1 MQHHADREHALWSAS
16 ASSRNFKCP
25 GALAL
30 TMHLPETTSEAAD
43 WGTCAHQIAERC
55 LRDGGDADRF
65 IGTTE
70 KGKKHSFEVDEEM
83 AETAQMY
90 VDYVRGVIRACQK
103 AGGGAGAGRDYG
115 ISGGVQVWVEQRF
128 SLADLNPPFDAGGTG
143 DAVIYLP
150 AERRLEIVD
159 LKGGRGVVVE
169 VETIDEATGKRKINP
184 QLATYALGAMLANKG
199 LDVEQVT
206 VTIVQPR
213 AAHPTGRIRRAT
225 IHVVDLMEWA
235 ADMMAAMHRAREAM
249 DARRD
254 RCSVCGAAGQ
264 MTQSGW
270 ACENGHGGVS
280 YEPAMP
286 ESAWAATYLSPG
298 DHCRDTF
305 CKAAGTCP
313 ALRQAALDAVGVHFS
328 PVDDTPRIANS
339 PDSGSPEERAAR
351 LDMLDMIEGWIKE
364 VRAHEHRM
372 AEMGQPAPGYGLVEK
387 TGREKW
393 VEGADDK
400 VREVAK
406 AAALPE
412 DKFLNPGK
420 LRTPK
425 QVREALKKA
434 KADASALAGLSETP
448 KGGTNLVRIDVT
460 TRTVKPAVEQHFT
473 AIQE

>member
-1 MQHHADREHALWSAS
+1 MTQPHADREHATWSAS
-16 ASSRNFKCP
+16 SASRNFKCS

-43 WGTCAHQIAERC
+43 WGTCCHQISERC

-83 AETAQMY
+83 AETAQVY
-90 VDYVRGVIRACQK
+90 VDYVRK
-103 AGGGAGAGRDYG
+103 
-115 ISGGVQVWVEQRF
+115 VQCPPDEGSTLWIEQRF

-159 LKGGRGVVVE
+159 LKGGRGVVV
-169 VETIDEATGKRKINP
+169 AAKGNP
-184 QLATYALGAMLANKG
+184 QLRTYALGALLANKG

-213 AAHPTGRIRRAT
+213 ASHPDGRIRSET
-225 IHVVDLMEWA
+225 FHVIDLMEWA
-235 ADMMAAMHRAREAM
+235 SDMMAAMYRAREAL
-249 DARRD
+249 D
-254 RCSVCGAAGQ
+254 RKAV
-264 MTQSGW
+264 
-270 ACENGHGGVS
+270 
-280 YEPAMP
+280 MP
-286 ESAWAATYLSPG
+286 ESAWAREYLAPG

-313 ALRQAALDAVGVHFS
+313 ALRQSALDAVGVHFS
-328 PVDDTPRIANS
+328 PVDDTPRIANA
-339 PDSGSPEERAAR
+339 PDSGSPEERAKR
-351 LDMLDMIEGWIKE
+351 LDMLDMIEAWVKE

-387 TGREKW
+387 VGREKW
-393 VEGADDK
+393 KDE
-400 VREVAK
+400 E
-406 AAALPE
+406 AARAAIASTGLAE
-412 DKFLNPGK
+412 DKWLNPGK

-425 QVREALKKA
+425 QVRDALKKA
-434 KADASALAGLSETP
+434 KAEVSALADLSETP
-448 KGGTNLVRIDVT
+448 TGGTNLVRIDQT
-460 TRTVKPAVEQHFT
+460 TRVVKSSVETHFQ

>member
-1 MQHHADREHALWSAS
+1 MNHSDRDHATWSAS

-30 TMHLPETTSEAAD
+30 TTHLPETTSEAAD
-43 WGTCAHQIAERC
+43 WGTCAHQISERC
-55 LRDGGDADRF
+55 LRDDGDADRF
-65 IGTTE
+65 IGKTE

-83 AETAQMY
+83 AETAQQY
-90 VDYVRGVIRACQK
+90 VDYVRRAMLRGSPYAPGDQSNLK
-103 AGGGAGAGRDYG
+103 NAQLW
-115 ISGGVQVWVEQRF
+115 IEQRF

-159 LKGGRGVVVE
+159 LKGGRGVVV
-169 VETIDEATGKRKINP
+169 AAKGNP
-184 QLATYALGAMLANKG
+184 QLRTYALGAVMANKG

-213 AAHPTGRIRRAT
+213 ASHPDGRIRSET
-225 IHVVDLMEWA
+225 FHVIDLMEWA
-235 ADMMAAMHRAREAM
+235 SDMMAAMHRAKEAI
-249 DARRD
+249 DKQP
-254 RCSVCGAAGQ
+254 S
-264 MTQSGW
+264 
-270 ACENGHGGVS
+270 
-280 YEPAMP
+280 MP
-286 ESAWAATYLSPG
+286 ESAWAAAYLNPG
-298 DHCRDTF
+298 GHCRDTF
-305 CKAAGTCP
+305 CKAQGTCP

-328 PVDDTPRIANS
+328 PVDDTPGIANA
-339 PDSGSPEERAAR
+339 PDSGSPEERAKR
-351 LDMLDMIEGWIKE
+351 LDMLDMIEGWIQE

-393 VEGADDK
+393 AEGAEDL
-400 VREVAK
+400 VRAIAAK
-406 AAALPE
+406 AELPQ

-425 QVREALKKA
+425 QVREAFKKA
-434 KADASALAGLSETP
+434 KADASALAGLSKTP
-448 KGGTNLVRIDVT
+448 KGGTNLVRIDQT
-460 TRTVKPAVEQHFT
+460 TRVVKSSVETHFT